1 LRCASHKGLR
11 KDEILEL
18 TWDRLDLMTGFIR
31 LKATAIKMGVARST
45 PIGCELEDVL
55 RRLPIAVDWHG
66 NCLFIRRRQRITWI
80 REIFAR
86 VYHVAGLN
94 DVVFHDLFY
103 TATASLR
110 RAGVDAL
117 TAMNLTRHTTVAVF
131 KRYNTIDED
140 DLTAVQYRMSIYMV
154 TKSIRRQR
162 EYL

>member
-1 LRCASHKGLR
+1 
-11 KDEILEL
+11 
-18 TWDRLDLMTGFIR
+18 MTGFIR
-31 LKATAIKMGVARST
+31 LKATDIKTGEARST
-45 PIGCELEDVL
+45 PIGRELEDVL
-55 RRLPIAVDWHG
+55 RRLPIAVDWQG
-66 NCLFIRRRQRITWI
+66 NRLPYMFIRRRQRITSI
-80 REIFAR
+80 CEIFAR
-86 VYHVAGLN
+86 VYHDAGLS

-103 TATASLR
+103 TATTSLR